1 MLYDGLVFFRPS
13 LIRFGHDRGF
23 IYEPR
28 GFSTVQENDETI
40 VEKFNS
46 VVQPNDDLYLLGD
59 LMLGDNGQGLKH
71 LRQLNGNLHIL
82 WGNHDTT
89 VRKELYKDL
98 PNVAEVL
105 GYAGMIKYRKWRFYL
120 SHYPSITDNLNDLSK
135 PWEQVKC
142 LYGHTHQKTNFYND
156 NPLLYHVGVDS
167 HNCYP
172 VSIEQIVEDIK
183 IKFLEYKSV
192 F

>member
-13 LIRFGHDRGF
+13 LTHFGHDRGF
-23 IYEPR
+23 IYTPR
-28 GFSTVQENDETI
+28 GFSSIQENDETI
-40 VEKFNS
+40 IEKFNS
-46 VVQPNDDLYLLGD
+46 VVRPEDDLYLLGD
-59 LMLGDNGQGLKH
+59 LMLGDNEHGLNC

-82 WGNHDTT
+82 WGNHDTN
-89 VRKELYKDL
+89 VRKELYETL
-98 PNVAEVL
+98 PNVVEIF
-105 GYAGMIKYRKWRFYL
+105 GYAGMLKYRKWRFYL
-120 SHYPSITDNLNDLSK
+120 SHYPTITDNLNDISK

-172 VSIEQIVEDIK
+172 VSIDQIVEDIRA
-183 IKFLEYKSV
+183 KFLECKNML
-192 F
+192 